1 MPDVFKGSD
10 PTAFCSSGCKTRLP
24 RISKQVFQIQGDNLM
39 KLDLGPFGTILG
51 WAIGIILIGAVASTG
66 LGVLVGK
73 GAREVPMFFAD
84 VYYGLTNKEFVLD
97 QDTEFLGIK
106 VVNDEWKFL
115 GIFPMDGPYS
125 AGKSDGAR
133 ALTGESVS
141 STTPSGVQWEE
152 PSSSPPSSSAEG
164 ATNEGGATVNADC
177 VRAKATLTGLKG
189 GDAYKV
195 RDAANAVLNS
205 CTEAADIETAS
216 AALTAAQTQITQ
228 LEAAAA
234 AREQTLKNWETIVA
248 AASQLQDN
256 DAVGATQSVRVAGG
270 EFFFSGCDGLYPGIF
285 ENLVGGGEDCNITI
299 YPPEII
305 EDDASSVTFTV
316 DLSTLWSWGFGED
329 TTIGGT
335 VPEEGKVY
343 QLESVTP

>member
-1 MPDVFKGSD
+1 
-10 PTAFCSSGCKTRLP
+10 
-24 RISKQVFQIQGDNLM
+24 M

-84 VYYGLTNKEFVLD
+84 VYYGLTNEEFVLD
-97 QDTEFLGIK
+97 QETEFLGLK
-106 VVNDEWKFL
+106 VVNEEWKFL
-115 GIFPMDGPYS
+115 GIFPMEGPYS

-133 ALTGESVS
+133 TLAGEDVS

-152 PSSSPPSSSAEG
+152 PSSSPSSSSAEG
-164 ATNEGGATVNADC
+164 TTNEGEASVNAEC

-205 CTEAADIETAS
+205 CIEAADIETAS
-216 AALTAAQTQITQ
+216 AALTAAQAQITQ

-234 AREQTLKNWETIVA
+234 AREQTLKNWETITA
-248 AASQLQDN
+248 AASQLQESDV
-256 DAVGATQSVRVAGG
+256 AGATQIVSVAGG
-270 EFFFSGCDGLYPGIF
+270 EFFFSGCDDLYPGIF
-285 ENLVGGGEDCNITI
+285 ENLVGGGESCNITI

-305 EDDASSVTFTV
+305 EDDASSVTFSV
-316 DLSTLWSWGFGED
+316 ELSTLWAWGFGED
-329 TTIGGT
+329 TAIGGT
-335 VPEEGKVY
+335 VPEKGKMY
-343 QLESVTP
+343 KLETVSP